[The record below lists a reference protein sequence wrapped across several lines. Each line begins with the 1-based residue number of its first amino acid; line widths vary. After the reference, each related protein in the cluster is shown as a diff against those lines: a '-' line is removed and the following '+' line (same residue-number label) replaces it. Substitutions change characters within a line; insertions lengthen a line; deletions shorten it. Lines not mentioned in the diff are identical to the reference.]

1 MVGGGRENYL
11 LTWYLNTGVVGGE
24 EELFT
29 YVVSDYWGGGGER
42 RNYLL
47 TWYLITGVVGGR
59 GGTIYLR
66 GI

>member
-1 MVGGGRENYL
+1 MVSDYWGGG
-11 LTWYLNTGVVGGE
+11 GGE

-29 YVVSDYWGGGGER
+29 YMVSDYWGGGGER

-59 GGTIYLR
+59 GGTIYLH